1 MAASKLPSGNL
12 PSSDLAGADR
22 KPLGDVPLIHE
33 DCLIVD
39 AAFGRFTEVGRGSR
53 VLNSQFGDYSYCE
66 RYCDIAN
73 ARIAKFS
80 NIASF
85 VRIGPTDHPMDR
97 ASLHHFLYRSRD
109 YWPDRENDGAFF
121 AHRESRTAFIG
132 HDTWIGHAAIIKPEV
147 TVGDGAIIASNAVVT
162 CDVAPYSIVGGVPA
176 QPIRPRFAATIADRL
191 MALAWWDWGHEDIG
205 RALDDFRHLTAEGF
219 LEKHGG

>member
-1 MAASKLPSGNL
+1 MIS
-12 PSSDLAGADR
+12 
-22 KPLGDVPLIHE
+22 KPLGDDPYVHA
-33 DCLIVD
+33 DCSVIGSTLGV
-39 AAFGRFTEVGRGSR
+39 FTEVGQGSR
-53 VLNSQFGDYSYCE
+53 LLNSTLGDYSYCE

-73 ARIAKFS
+73 ARIGKFS

-97 ASLHHFLYRSRD
+97 ASQHHFLYRSRD
-109 YWPDRENDGAFF
+109 YWPDQENDEAFF
-121 AHRESRTAFIG
+121 AHRESRIAYIG

-162 CDVAPYSIVGGVPA
+162 RDVAPYSIVGGVPA
-176 QPIRPRFAATIADRL
+176 KPIRQRFTATIADRL
-191 MALAWWDWGHEDIG
+191 MALAWWDWSHDEIG
-205 RALDDFRHLTAEGF
+205 YALQDFRHLSVEAF

>member
-1 MAASKLPSGNL
+1 MAASKVPSGN
-12 PSSDLAGADR
+12 PAVTNR
-22 KPLGDVPLIHE
+22 KPLGEEPFIHE

-39 AAFGRFTEVGRGSR
+39 AGFGRFTEVGRGSR
-53 VLNSQFGDYSYCE
+53 VMNSQFADYSYCE

-97 ASLHHFLYRSRD
+97 ASQHHFLYRSRD
-109 YWPDRENDGAFF
+109 YWPDR
-121 AHRESRTAFIG
+121 AHDDSFLAYRESRTAFIG
-132 HDTWIGHAAIIKPEV
+132 HDTWIGHAAIIKPET
-147 TVGDGAIIASNAVVT
+147 TVGDGAVIAANAVVT
-162 CDVAPYSIVGGVPA
+162 KDVSPYTVVAGIPA
-176 QPIRPRFAATIADRL
+176 KPIRQRFPTDIADRL
-191 MALAWWDWGHEDIG
+191 MALAWWDWSHDEIG
-205 RALDDFRHLTAEGF
+205 RALDDFRRLTVDAF